1 MMSAPAP
8 TAMPSRK
15 RTLKRSARRTV
26 RRICMWI
33 PYCSCCIC
41 TSLGGVLQLMRSETT
56 QEMAL
61 AVVIGNAFDTYC
73 TSFSNDIVGPT
84 LRMIMTFT
92 ENWHFGCLSS
102 CTGFLLVGG
111 ERYPLNVTHTLF
123 DETAIPYLSVQE
135 AIDDGA
141 KVLNITSAINSTIA
155 FVLTLLN
162 IYWFFGLITKTE
174 VAEKYVTGVYERV
187 KDTGQAA
194 AVNAANKAGI
204 DARRLRMLQST
215 QLDSMASIDVPA
227 SAAEDSAAA
236 HIANAMASAA
246 EPSLSIP
253 QKIRN
258 KYSLPPAAAQP
269 PVVMPFGAFGNNSS
283 EWLKSVDGAR
293 SVEEGMRAL
302 HQADPLTFFMHGD
315 AIRAMLSLK
324 LNNFHGAG
332 TSAVQRTTSFPL
344 GGGARGAGEEEH
356 GRRRRKKRPE
366 TEAQVVCM

>member
-1 MMSAPAP
+1 
-8 TAMPSRK
+8 
-15 RTLKRSARRTV
+15 
-26 RRICMWI
+26 
-33 PYCSCCIC
+33 
-41 TSLGGVLQLMRSETT
+41 
-56 QEMAL
+56 
-61 AVVIGNAFDTYC
+61 
-73 TSFSNDIVGPT
+73 
-84 LRMIMTFT
+84 
-92 ENWHFGCLSS
+92 
-102 CTGFLLVGG
+102 
-111 ERYPLNVTHTLF
+111 
-123 DETAIPYLSVQE
+123 
-135 AIDDGA
+135 
-141 KVLNITSAINSTIA
+141 
-155 FVLTLLN
+155 
-162 IYWFFGLITKTE
+162 
-174 VAEKYVTGVYERV
+174 
-187 KDTGQAA
+187 
-194 AVNAANKAGI
+194 
-204 DARRLRMLQST
+204 MLQST

-324 LNNFHGAG
+324 LINFHGAG
-332 TSAVQRTTSFPL
+332 TSVQRTTSFPL

-366 TEAQVVCM
+366 TEVQVVCM